1 MLITLGVVVASLIL
15 SGALLYVV
23 VRLEA
28 QKAAEDAATLPIED
42 VVARASAR
50 ENALAIDRL
59 TLAVGEGIQNV
70 TRIQNRITATVKSAR
85 KNLADA
91 GIESPALEGEWG
103 ELEHVDAE
111 GSGDDELPALPL
123 FWEIEGSGG
132 ADPFRPASMEEMRA
146 NNRRRMGL

>member
-15 SGALLYVV
+15 SGTLLHVV

-85 KNLADA
+85 KNLAEA
-91 GIESPALEGEWG
+91 GIESAALEGEWG

-111 GSGDDELPALPL
+111 GSEDDEVPALPL
-123 FWEIEGSGG
+123 FLDPASGG
-132 ADPFRPASMEEMRA
+132 SPDAFRPASMEQLRA
-146 NNRRRMGL
+146 DNRARMGL